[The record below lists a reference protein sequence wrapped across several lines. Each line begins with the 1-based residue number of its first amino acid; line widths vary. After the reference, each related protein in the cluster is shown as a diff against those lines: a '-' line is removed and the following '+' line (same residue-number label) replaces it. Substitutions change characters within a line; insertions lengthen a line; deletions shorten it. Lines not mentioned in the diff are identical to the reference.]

1 MTEQQDINSGKE
13 PLEQTDDGN
22 RKVDALV
29 GLCAIQ
35 AWIDSKPPINSE
47 YTALVIKVLLE
58 DMKLADVRSITTY
71 ALGLER
77 RKSNDK
83 DETRRQT
90 PPERNA

>member
-1 MTEQQDINSGKE
+1 MNDNHIVDTNKKVEQPG
-13 PLEQTDDGN
+13 DGN

-29 GLCAIQ
+29 GLGVIQ

-58 DMKLADVRSITTY
+58 DLKLADVRSITTY

-77 RKSNDK
+77 RKSNRGIDG
-83 DETRRQT
+83 Q
-90 PPERNA
+90 